1 MTREQWVV
9 SILLESGWA
18 DKFEFSTDLAA
29 FAMLAALKAAG
40 DTVRIEHRWVRAA
53 PVIPGT
59 PAKTTAGALTK

>member
-18 DKFEFSTDLAA
+18 DKFEFSTDVAA

-53 PVIPGT
+53 PVIPSA
-59 PAKTTAGALTK
+59 PAKPTAGALTK

>member
-1 MTREQWVV
+1 MTREQWLV

-18 DKFEFSTDLAA
+18 GRFEFSTDLAA

-59 PAKTTAGALTK
+59 PARPTAGVPTR

>member
-1 MTREQWVV
+1 MTKEQWVV

-18 DKFEFSTDLAA
+18 GRFEFSTDLAA

-53 PVIPGT
+53 PVIPGA
-59 PAKTTAGALTK
+59 PARPTAGVPTR